1 MRRFITLMIALS
13 VVVAACSSD
22 ATSGE
27 DAGGGSPAT
36 TTAPTTTAAPEP
48 EVAVFIVTYDGT
60 DCSFDDPGALTEGP
74 LEVTFVNNSDTE
86 VGLHMAVLNDGAI
99 YDEYKALMD
108 SNEDLNGNSETYL
121 WLNGIFEGQ
130 EPRGELSET
139 VFVDAGAH
147 AVTCVGWVNSDGP
160 PDLHIHLGTIEVT
173 ASA

>member
-1 MRRFITLMIALS
+1 M
-13 VVVAACSSD
+13 
-22 ATSGE
+22 
-27 DAGGGSPAT
+27 
-36 TTAPTTTAAPEP
+36 
-48 EVAVFIVTYDGT
+48 FIVTYDGS
-60 DCSFDDPGALTEGP
+60 DCSFDDPGELGVGP

-108 SNEDLNGNSETYL
+108 SNEDLNGISETYL